1 MNVAL
6 VFTLA
11 VSVVF
16 TTVKG
21 MLILLQFLSVVDSNY
36 PSSERAAASSSFR
49 RRI

>member
-11 VSVVF
+11 VSLVF

-21 MLILLQFLSVVDSNY
+21 MLILVQFLSVVDSK
-36 PSSERAAASSSFR
+36 
-49 RRI
+49 